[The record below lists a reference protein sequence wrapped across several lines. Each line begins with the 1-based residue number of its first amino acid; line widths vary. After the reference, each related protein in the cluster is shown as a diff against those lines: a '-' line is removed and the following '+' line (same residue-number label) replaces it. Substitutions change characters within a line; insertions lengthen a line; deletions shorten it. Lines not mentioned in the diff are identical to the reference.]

1 MEKLPIYR
9 LDIVEDLDSN
19 VEVDFVAL
27 VDRPAIEKSF
37 LAFQDSYS
45 DYPDSVKNNAK
56 KVLDWTQESPAS
68 LFHHKFG
75 IIFGIDTCLCEGEKH
90 LWIYGFCRHI

>member
-1 MEKLPIYR
+1 MEKELPIYR
-9 LDIVEDLDSN
+9 LDIIEDLESN

-45 DYPDSVKNNAK
+45 DYPESVSNNAK
-56 KVLDWTQESPAS
+56 AALKWAEENGWGSAS
-68 LFHHKFG
+68 
-75 IIFGIDTCLCEGEKH
+75 IT
-90 LWIYGFCRHI
+90 LW

>member
-1 MEKLPIYR
+1 M
-9 LDIVEDLDSN
+9 DIVEDLESN

-45 DYPDSVKNNAK
+45 DYPESVI
-56 KVLDWTQESPAS
+56 
-68 LFHHKFG
+68 LFP
-75 IIFGIDTCLCEGEKH
+75 
-90 LWIYGFCRHI
+90 

>member
-1 MEKLPIYR
+1 MYSAFVELEELPIYR
-9 LDIVEDLDSN
+9 LDIVEDLESN

-45 DYPDSVKNNAK
+45 LSSPLPSLL
-56 KVLDWTQESPAS
+56 VLCSS
-68 LFHHKFG
+68 LDLERVLLLG
-75 IIFGIDTCLCEGEKH
+75 S
-90 LWIYGFCRHI
+90 